1 MSVSEQVPHVVVVG
15 GGIAGLSAALAVQ
28 QQAKGP
34 VRVTVLEAAPAVGGK
49 LALQEVAGVLVDS
62 GAESMLA
69 RRPEGLGLARAV
81 GLGPDLVHPA
91 VLGASL
97 WTRGHLRPLPGGQL
111 MGLPGDLRALAGS
124 RVLSLRGLA
133 RIPLDHLLP
142 RTRVLRDTSVG
153 SYVGARLGREVV
165 DRLVEPLLGGVYA
178 GHADELSLDATLP
191 QLSGAVRV
199 ERSLLEA
206 VRQILG
212 SNVPGRPDPSTQAAD
227 VAPVFA
233 SVRGGLGRLPAQ
245 VAARLT
251 AGGATVRTGATVRAL
266 RRTPDG
272 WRLVVGPTR
281 DAEVVLA
288 DAVVLAVPAASA
300 ARLLSTVARPAA
312 DVLSTVEYASV
323 GLVTF
328 AFAASDVADR
338 LHGTGFLV
346 PPVDGRFLKA
356 ATYSSNKW
364 GWLAK
369 RAPDLALVRTSVG
382 RHHEVSDLQRDDA
395 DLAALAL
402 ADLGAATGIVSKPV
416 DVAVTRWGGA
426 LPQYAVG
433 HLDKVTGVHRAVHE
447 LPGLALCGAAYDG
460 VGVPAC
466 IGSGQAAA
474 TRVLATLAQ
483 GRQWRHG

>member
-1 MSVSEQVPHVVVVG
+1 MSVSEPVPHVVVVG
-15 GGIAGLSAALAVQ
+15 GGIAGLAAALAVQ
-28 QQAKGP
+28 QRATGP
-34 VRVTVLEAAPAVGGK
+34 VTVTVLEASPVVGGK
-49 LALQEVAGVLVDS
+49 LALHEVAGVVLDS

-69 RRPEGLGLARAV
+69 RRPEGTGLARAV

-91 VLGASL
+91 VAGAGV
-97 WTRGHLRPLPGGQL
+97 WTRGHLRPLPTGQL
-111 MGLPGDLRALAGS
+111 MGLPADLRALAAT

-153 SYVGARLGREVV
+153 AYVGARLGREVV

-212 SNVPGRPDPSTQAAD
+212 PTGRQPDAPAPAAD
-227 VAPVFA
+227 LAAVFA
-233 SVRGGLGRLPAQ
+233 SVRGGLGRLPGQ
-245 VAARLT
+245 VAATLT

-281 DAEVVLA
+281 DAEVILA
-288 DAVVLAVPAASA
+288 DAVVLAVPAAPA

-312 DVLSTVEYASV
+312 DVLATIEYASV

-328 AFAASDVADR
+328 AFHTRDVSDR

-346 PPVDGRFLKA
+346 PPVDGRVLKA

-364 GWLAK
+364 GWLAEQ
-369 RAPDLALVRTSVG
+369 APELALVRTSVG

-395 DLAALAL
+395 DLQGLAL
-402 ADLGAATGIVSKPV
+402 ADLHAATGTTATPV
-416 DVAVTRWGGA
+416 DVAVTRWAGA

-433 HLDKVTGVHRAVHE
+433 HLDKVAAVQKATHE

-466 IGSGQAAA
+466 IGSGQTAA
-474 TRVLATLAQ
+474 TRVFATLAR